1 MAKDSGVRWPFDAA
15 QVLTPAYAATQTI
28 EIVDTKTIISFAILT
43 GGTTL
48 NLTID
53 SEVKAG
59 AELILIV
66 PTTATETLTPGTGFT
81 APAFAGVAG
90 KTKVS
95 QYVYDGVSFK
105 PVAVAFQIN

>member
-1 MAKDSGVRWPFDAA
+1 MAKDTGVRWPFDGC
-15 QVLTPAYAATQTI
+15 QVFTPAYLAVQPI
-28 EIVDTKTIISFAILT
+28 EIVDTKTIISFAVLT

-53 SEVKAG
+53 SEVKPG

-66 PTTATETLTPGTGFT
+66 PATATETLTPGTGFT
-81 APAFAGVAG
+81 APAFVGVAG

-95 QYVYDGVSFK
+95 QYVYDGITFK